1 MIHLRRG
8 VLWCAELRRS
18 STTAVSG
25 LRRGYGCMQCQ
36 CNIASIS
43 AESITLPRVGGCE
56 EMEDLLE
63 EMQQCKS
70 VKACIEL
77 ALTDAYG
84 EYEHASAW
92 LTCIEE
98 MFCRFDR
105 VRLMGEEVA
114 LEGLDLEN
122 LTVVAVCRKGKR
134 RARVALDSVE
144 FPGITPIEGRWL
156 KAWKQ
161 FSRGPA

>member
-1 MIHLRRG
+1 
-8 VLWCAELRRS
+8 
-18 STTAVSG
+18 
-25 LRRGYGCMQCQ
+25 
-36 CNIASIS
+36 
-43 AESITLPRVGGCE
+43 
-56 EMEDLLE
+56 MEDLLE

-84 EYEHASAW
+84 EYEQASGW
-92 LTCIEE
+92 LACIETIFE
-98 MFCRFDR
+98 RFDR
-105 VRLMGEEVA
+105 VNLMGEQVA

-122 LTVVAVCRKGKR
+122 ELAVVAVCTKGKR

-144 FPGITPIEGRWL
+144 FPGITPIEARWL

-161 FSRGPA
+161 FSRGLV